1 LKKEKRIKTE
11 GLDNVFNR
19 LIVTNFPNLEKEQVP
34 QVQDVYRVSTH
45 RDQKRKTR
53 RLIIIKTVST

>member
-19 LIVTNFPNLEKEQVP
+19 LIVKNFPHLKKERVP
-34 QVQDVYRVSTH
+34 QVQDVYRISTH
-45 RDQKRKTR
+45 HNQKRKTH
-53 RLIIIKTVST
+53 RLIIIKIVNT